1 MAALEERDHDG
12 RRITVTRR
20 APTIGAEVQGLDLAR
35 VSDEESIE
43 LIRKLWLEHHVLVFP
58 GQRLSEEAQVAFSR
72 HFGELAVFH
81 DQDKISGRRP
91 EILRVANV
99 DENGEMI
106 DPDHPVRRYFALL
119 TSLWHTD
126 GSYKALPSLGSMLHA
141 LEVPPE
147 GGETWFADMAAAFE
161 ALPEDLAAAIEG
173 RHMVHSH
180 NHTRLFAPDIAPMT
194 PEDLE
199 YLPPVTHP
207 LVRRHDDG
215 RRSLFLSENVAYYV
229 GGMAIA
235 EGQALHRRLMD
246 HATRP
251 EFVYRHRWAEGDVV
265 MWDNRFTMHR
275 VTPYDAR
282 HHRRVMQW
290 TEIKG
295 AEPVR

>member
-1 MAALEERDHDG
+1 M
-12 RRITVTRR
+12 
-20 APTIGAEVQGLDLAR
+20 
-35 VSDEESIE
+35 
-43 LIRKLWLEHHVLVFP
+43 
-58 GQRLSEEAQVAFSR
+58 SEEAQVAFSR

-81 DQDKISGRRP
+81 DKDKISGRRP

-141 LEVPPE
+141 LEVPPK

-161 ALPEDLAAAIEG
+161 AL
-173 RHMVHSH
+173 
-180 NHTRLFAPDIAPMT
+180 

-215 RRSLFLSENVAYYV
+215 RRSLFLCENVAYYV
-229 GGMAIA
+229 GAMAIA

-282 HHRRVMQW
+282 HHRRVMQR